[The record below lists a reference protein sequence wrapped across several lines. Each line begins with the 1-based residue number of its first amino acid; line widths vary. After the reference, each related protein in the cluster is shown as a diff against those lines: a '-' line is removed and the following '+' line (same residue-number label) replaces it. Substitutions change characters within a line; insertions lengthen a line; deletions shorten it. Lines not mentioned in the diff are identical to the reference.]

1 MKFTLALFLALFAV
15 SALAQVTELPADAVV
30 AEDTA
35 YAHPELTEGEQVEE
49 APKELALYTAA
60 EHEEAHEEAKAS
72 ITELLASG
80 KSSTACSNLAGAA
93 KKGVTDSV
101 AASQKVIA
109 GMPNGSQCKNQ
120 GSSLVTKANGDKTKA
135 DKASADALQK
145 LNDAKNAQ
153 IDFGKF
159 KVSSLKEGQCGSF
172 FNTQAWKDAKSK
184 ITNADKAYTTAKTK
198 ASDAAKAVDT
208 AKKESAKLVKKCKC
222 DSKTA
227 IEKAIKDMNAKS
239 KSANQAEWSK
249 AYHMDCVLAGKD
261 AKSCTVPALPTVQ
274 PVKFSADVKDSCSSG
289 SGPSPIVGRKQCS
302 SDVSGSG
309 KNDMK
314 VLFRTGTK
322 SQDWKYG
329 CFLESFVPAQR
340 TGMYGAEV
348 TYGYAQHSNK
358 NTGQSAMWGLRHI
371 KKDDKPDTDH
381 RYQEIDYALYCSNAQ
396 GNGANMY
403 AYEKGSG
410 HQLSGFKCIYNGQPL
425 RTRIVIEP
433 DQTVTYWGYYGG
445 SWKKMGTGKKK
456 AQKNKSYVLDTSV
469 YGGRIQLQNLKII
482 HSAATSGSSGFSQV
496 SNAGGNSAPAP
507 SSGGSSANTAG
518 ALKIKKFKEN
528 TGGSQ
533 NNKPFELVKFPA
545 TQGWNND
552 KASMDKY
559 INFCASKGMKAVG
572 CGTSSWD
579 ASKDSK
585 SIAMPASW
593 SCNML
598 NNLAGSARGDMGKN
612 IVALQTTIN
621 YGSSTWLYAW
631 GTTYEQPTSNKA
643 LSPVC
648 GAHQ

>member
-15 SALAQVTELPADAVV
+15 SALAQVTELPADAIV
-30 AEDTA
+30 AEDPA
-35 YAHPELTEGEQVEE
+35 FAHPESTEGEQVEE

-109 GMPNGSQCKNQ
+109 GMPNGSQCKNE

-249 AYHMDCVLAGKD
+249 AYHMDCVLAGK
-261 AKSCTVPALPTVQ
+261 AANSCTVPALPTVQ
-274 PVKFSADVKDSCSSG
+274 PVKFSADVKDSCESA
-289 SGPSPIVGRKQCS
+289 SPIAKSKRKQCS
-302 SDVSGSG
+302 SEISWELPRNGSG
-309 KNDMK
+309 KNFIGS
-314 VLFRTGTK
+314 LFRTGTK

-348 TYGYAQHSNK
+348 TYGWAKHSDK

-371 KKDDKPDTDH
+371 KKSEKPNTDH
-381 RYQEIDYALYCSNAQ
+381 QYKNIDYALYCSNAQ
-396 GNGANMY
+396 GQGSTLY
-403 AYEKGSG
+403 AYENGSG
-410 HQLSGFKCIYNGQPL
+410 HNLGNRKCVDNGQKL

-433 DQTVTYWGYYGG
+433 DQTVTYWAYYGG
-445 SWKKMGTGKKK
+445 SWTKVGNGKKK
-456 AQKNKSYVLDTSV
+456 AQKNKSYVFDTSI
-469 YGGRIQLQNLKII
+469 YGGRIQLTDLKII
-482 HSAATSGSSGFSQV
+482 HSTATSGSSGFSQV
-496 SNAGGNSAPAP
+496 SNA
-507 SSGGSSANTAG
+507 
-518 ALKIKKFKEN
+518 
-528 TGGSQ
+528 
-533 NNKPFELVKFPA
+533 
-545 TQGWNND
+545 
-552 KASMDKY
+552 
-559 INFCASKGMKAVG
+559 
-572 CGTSSWD
+572 
-579 ASKDSK
+579 
-585 SIAMPASW
+585 
-593 SCNML
+593 
-598 NNLAGSARGDMGKN
+598 
-612 IVALQTTIN
+612 
-621 YGSSTWLYAW
+621 
-631 GTTYEQPTSNKA
+631 
-643 LSPVC
+643 
-648 GAHQ
+648 